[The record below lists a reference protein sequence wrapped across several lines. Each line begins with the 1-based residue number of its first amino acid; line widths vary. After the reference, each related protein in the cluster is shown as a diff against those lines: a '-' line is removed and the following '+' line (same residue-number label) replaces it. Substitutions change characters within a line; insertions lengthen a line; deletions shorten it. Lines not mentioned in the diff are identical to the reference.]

1 MGSKEKLLG
10 FSKSTRKGK
19 KYTASV
25 LTAEGKTRK
34 VHFGGIGYE
43 QYRDSTGL
51 GHYSH
56 CDHGDTRRRRNYF
69 TRHSGVATKGKA
81 LANERRKAK
90 GRITPKLLSH
100 EFLW

>member
-1 MGSKEKLLG
+1 MARKDRLLSL
-10 FSKSTRKGK
+10 SKSTRKGK
-19 KYTASV
+19 KYVALVQTAS
-25 LTAEGKTRK
+25 GKTRK
-34 VHFGGIGYE
+34 VHFGGRGYD
-43 QYRDSTGL
+43 QYRDTTGL

-56 CDHGDTRRRRNYF
+56 RDHGSARRRRNYF

-81 LANERRKAK
+81 LAIERRRAK